1 MAEKNLIE
9 WTESSWNPIT
19 GCSKVSDGC
28 KNCYAERLA
37 LRLKKMGVKKYRNG
51 FRLTLHPEALDEP
64 LRWKTSRM
72 IFVCSMSDL
81 FHEDVPDYFIKEV
94 FRVMND
100 AAMHTFQVLTKRAER
115 LAEFADKVRW
125 TNNIWAGV
133 TVESEKYLYRINYLK
148 KVPATVKFL
157 SMEPLLGPVPGLRKV
172 IKGINWVIV
181 GGESGPNSRPMKAE
195 WVREIRD
202 ICLEFGVPFF
212 FKQWGGINKK
222 KNGRLL
228 DGKEYNETPPV
239 TISRGP
245 LL

>member
-1 MAEKNLIE
+1 MAEKSLIE

-51 FRLTLHPEALDEP
+51 FKLTLHPESLDEP
-64 LRWKTSRM
+64 LRWKTPRM

-81 FHEDVPDYFIKEV
+81 FHKDVPEEFIKEI

-100 AAMHTFQVLTKRAER
+100 ARMHTFQVLTKRAER
-115 LAEFADKVRW
+115 LAEFADKVNW
-125 TNNIWAGV
+125 TSNIWAGV
-133 TVESEKYLYRINYLK
+133 TVESEKYLYRVEYLR
-148 KVPATVKFL
+148 KVPAVVKFI
-157 SMEPLLGPVPGLRKV
+157 SMEPLLSPVSGLRKV
-172 IKGINWVIV
+172 IQGIDWVIV
-181 GGESGPNSRPMKAE
+181 GGESGFNARPMKAE

-202 ICLEFGVPFF
+202 ICEEFNVPFF
-212 FKQWGGINKK
+212 FKQWGGVNKK
-222 KNGRLL
+222 KTGREL
-228 DGKEYNETPPV
+228 DGKIYDGMPSIIEN
-239 TISRGP
+239 SK

>member
-1 MAEKNLIE
+1 MAEKSLIE

-19 GCSKVSDGC
+19 GCSKISNGC

-37 LRLKKMGVKKYRNG
+37 LRLKKMGVRKYRNG

-64 LRWKTSRM
+64 LKWKTSRM

-115 LAEFADKVRW
+115 LAEFADKVEW

-133 TVESEKYLYRINYLK
+133 TVESEKYLYRIDYLK
-148 KVPATVKFL
+148 RVPAAVRFV
-157 SMEPLLGPVPGLRKV
+157 SMEPLLGPVPGLREV
-172 IKGINWVIV
+172 IKGVNWVIV
-181 GGESGPNSRPMKAE
+181 GGESGPNARPMKAE

-202 ICLEFGVPFF
+202 ICAEFGVPFF
-212 FKQWGGINKK
+212 FKQWGGVNKK
-222 KNGRLL
+222 KAGRLL
-228 DGKEYNETPPV
+228 DGKEYNEIPPV
-239 TISRGP
+239 VTPRGP